1 VGAAACD
8 AAVMLCCAPPAMTAA
23 RLPGTTLTVTERD
36 DDAPDVGSST
46 DSVIVYTV
54 FFCSVYG
61 LSENV

>member
-1 VGAAACD
+1 
-8 AAVMLCCAPPAMTAA
+8 MTAA